1 MANLGFSQSRGAA
14 RGYGQEN
21 VFRVSLLLQLRMN
34 SCSFFRH
41 WDFFCTARVHK
52 ETVFASCFCNLA
64 ISVCF
69 YRSCPRKQVA
79 ILAQHHFLDEEPKIE
94 VYMKIVEKIC
104 NLCMIGLSTDFL
116 RGKKIVGRLFFHCCL
131 QKNHKLKFAFP
142 LRSGCGSDSKR
153 SHARI
158 SHTDKR
164 GQHKSHCQ
172 RRIDF
177 CFA

>member
-116 RGKKIVGRLFFHCCL
+116 RGKKSLVGYFSIAACKKTTSSSLRFHSEADVALIANAPMQGFHTQTKEGSTKAIVKEG
-131 QKNHKLKFAFP
+131 
-142 LRSGCGSDSKR
+142 
-153 SHARI
+153 
-158 SHTDKR
+158 
-164 GQHKSHCQ
+164 
-172 RRIDF
+172 
-177 CFA
+177 